1 MAILISFSGI
11 AQESKIDKYVQP
23 LDNYISDYR
32 DKHNLINDY
41 LEKNTTLTLTQKL
54 QEYEAQMD
62 LLKNDFKQKRKA
74 EYEAIEETTSVSHS
88 CTKGNSGGTKVCGTK
103 CTSPPTPDFYTKA
116 EWISN
121 SGQGSFS
128 VNGDVGGCIYLQKSG
143 KGRIAGSV
151 SAKYKIKSG
160 VILTKIE
167 AETKRLFNRI
177 VNRETVK
184 PIEIIKN

>member
-1 MAILISFSGI
+1 
-11 AQESKIDKYVQP
+11 
-23 LDNYISDYR
+23 
-32 DKHNLINDY
+32 
-41 LEKNTTLTLTQKL
+41 
-54 QEYEAQMD
+54 MD
-62 LLKNDFKQKRKA
+62 FELWTRKFFCKWRCWRL
-74 EYEAIEETTSVSHS
+74 Y
-88 CTKGNSGGTKVCGTK
+88 
-103 CTSPPTPDFYTKA
+103 
-116 EWISN
+116 
-121 SGQGSFS
+121 
-128 VNGDVGGCIYLQKSG
+128 YLQKSG